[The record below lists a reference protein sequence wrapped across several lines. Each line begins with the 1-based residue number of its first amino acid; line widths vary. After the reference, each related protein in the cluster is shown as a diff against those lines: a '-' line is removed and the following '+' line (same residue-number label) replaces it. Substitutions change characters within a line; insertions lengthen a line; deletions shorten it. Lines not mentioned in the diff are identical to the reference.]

1 MKESYKVEHKEKYH
15 ISVEKVW
22 SNLKKWWFLILIFM
36 IFALG
41 SMLYYAKKDYSEQ
54 KLAYEAQEQPNSDN
68 SEEATTPGVVPA
80 TQVELENA
88 YLDLTQMV
96 IIMQQLEPYTNS
108 TLVEENVQLQEAW
121 LEQLNNYDAQNVTE
135 SKEQLYATLMQI
147 KNTLRK
153 QLCGLN
159 ELPAKIIDFRLSFSG
174 EERKLNNFSSIYGI
188 ERGDLKA
195 ILKSQ
200 EIKTRL
206 IGDELNSVVL
216 YDDDK
221 NLNNGQSID
230 GERWSLTYLLI
241 GNKQKDI
248 SITGTQI
255 KKYID
260 DELKSKNDLAS
271 VVIVQENDGKLG
283 DIMPEQIKDL
293 QNQMNNLAFRTVM
306 DQTESAGSIIIS
318 QPTFRLISRGS
329 VIYFGLFVCMAIAV
343 FFIIILLD
351 HKVRT
356 EDEFYDLFGESPLAV
371 LTGKNINELDRCIQ
385 DVVYYAKKKS
395 FDSVGILYLGDAQK
409 VKRVADSLSK
419 GISNVD
425 IKSLCT
431 TASNISKLYE
441 CNEILVVYDTE
452 SITEKQ
458 LNQVITEVNQV
469 EGNLTGMIL
478 C

>member
-147 KNTLRK
+147 KNALRK

-271 VVIVQENDGKLG
+271 VVIVQENDGNLG

-293 QNQMNNLAFRTVM
+293 QNQMNN
-306 DQTESAGSIIIS
+306 
-318 QPTFRLISRGS
+318 
-329 VIYFGLFVCMAIAV
+329 
-343 FFIIILLD
+343 
-351 HKVRT
+351 
-356 EDEFYDLFGESPLAV
+356 
-371 LTGKNINELDRCIQ
+371 
-385 DVVYYAKKKS
+385 
-395 FDSVGILYLGDAQK
+395 
-409 VKRVADSLSK
+409 
-419 GISNVD
+419 
-425 IKSLCT
+425 
-431 TASNISKLYE
+431 
-441 CNEILVVYDTE
+441 
-452 SITEKQ
+452 
-458 LNQVITEVNQV
+458 
-469 EGNLTGMIL
+469 
-478 C
+478 

>member
-1 MKESYKVEHKEKYH
+1 M
-15 ISVEKVW
+15 
-22 SNLKKWWFLILIFM
+22 
-36 IFALG
+36 
-41 SMLYYAKKDYSEQ
+41 
-54 KLAYEAQEQPNSDN
+54 
-68 SEEATTPGVVPA
+68 
-80 TQVELENA
+80 
-88 YLDLTQMV
+88 
-96 IIMQQLEPYTNS
+96 
-108 TLVEENVQLQEAW
+108 
-121 LEQLNNYDAQNVTE
+121 
-135 SKEQLYATLMQI
+135 
-147 KNTLRK
+147 
-153 QLCGLN
+153 
-159 ELPAKIIDFRLSFSG
+159 KIIDFRLSFSG

-419 GISNVD
+419 GISSVD